1 MNAVIVAVML
11 TYTGVGIAMAPKDAG
26 KRAVLGLFFMVI
38 GTQVTLLFMSGYLKV
53 CCRTQVKVTPLL
65 GVMFA
70 LWTLH

>member
-38 GTQVTLLFMSGYLKV
+38 GIAFYGITK
-53 CCRTQVKVTPLL
+53 
-65 GVMFA
+65 
-70 LWTLH
+70 